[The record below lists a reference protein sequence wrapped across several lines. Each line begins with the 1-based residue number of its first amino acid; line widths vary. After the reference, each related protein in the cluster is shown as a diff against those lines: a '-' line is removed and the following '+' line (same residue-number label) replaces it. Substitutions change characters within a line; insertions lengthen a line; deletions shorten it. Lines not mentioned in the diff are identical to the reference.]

1 MTKNDFI
8 AAFKR
13 IGKQNFIIQTNISIG
28 RGINGVSYEEYI
40 GAWQWNE
47 KDGATSF
54 NHFKQ
59 TQILGVLD
67 DCVVLGVHIKEKD
80 WWHNGFHIDFV
91 PFDNIVRVRFLDEQ
105 SRPYRGE
112 YLCEVPFEHNLDIY
126 NG

>member
-13 IGKQNFIIQTNISIG
+13 FGKQNFKIQTNIAFG
-28 RGINGVSYEEYI
+28 RGINGTDFEEYI
-40 GAWQWNE
+40 GAWKN
-47 KDGATSF
+47 KDE
-54 NHFKQ
+54 FKQ

-67 DCVVLGVHIKEKD
+67 DCVVLGVHIQEKD

-91 PFDNIVRVRFLDEQ
+91 PFNNIVRVRFLGEKC
-105 SRPYRGE
+105 RPYSGE
-112 YLCEVPFEHNLDIY
+112 YLCEVPFEHNLGDY